1 MWIVYLIESSRPDFG
16 HEGMVGAATKGRLK
30 SVLRRECPG
39 LRIPGDV
46 EAAGAIHRDSIALV
60 IIFAP
65 TEVGAEEQ
73 RAPSGIQR
81 CAILSPL
88 SCSAMMSY
96 SSILQEEKI
105 WIQRNLAMA
114 ICGIFSRC
122 LI

>member
-73 RAPSGIQR
+73 RALSFTQR
-81 CAILSPL
+81 CAILTSL
-88 SCSAMMSY
+88 NSGAMMSQ
-96 SSILQEEKI
+96 SNILQKEKI
-105 WIQRNLAMA
+105 WILRNLAMA